1 MSATVLVSGA
11 VTGQP
16 GHGGATW
23 AILQYLLGFR
33 RIGVEAHLVELVED
47 AVPANSLRAA
57 ECAAM
62 MARVGLDDRWCLV
75 GPTGAM
81 AGMGR
86 RELDDLAARAD
97 LLLNVSGMLTDRAV
111 LDAVPVRV
119 YLDLDPAFVQLW
131 HAAEG
136 VDMGF
141 AAHTHF
147 VSLSDA
153 IGRTVPGCGRDWITT
168 LPPVVLE
175 RWPVADAVTL
185 DGFTT
190 VANWRSYGSIHHDG
204 VHYGQK
210 AHSFRA
216 LLELPGRLAV
226 PVQLALGIHPD
237 EAHDLASLEQH
248 GWRLLDPNALTG
260 TPDAY
265 QAFIQGSWAELGVAK
280 LGYVV
285 SDSGWFS
292 DRSACYLA
300 SGRPVIAEDTGF
312 GRRLPVG
319 DGLLA
324 FRNVDDVVDA
334 AGALEREYEH
344 HREAARSIAEDHLDS
359 DRVLTALLD
368 RVLA

>member
-11 VTGQP
+11 FTGHP

-23 AILQYLLGFR
+23 AILQYLLGLR
-33 RIGVEAHLVELVED
+33 RLGIDVHLVEPVEEQD
-47 AVPANSLRAA
+47 PAASRRPA
-57 ECAAM
+57 ECQRIM
-62 MARVGLDDRWCLV
+62 ERFDLRDRWCLV
-75 GPTGAM
+75 GPGGAT
-81 AGMGR
+81 AGLGR
-86 RELDDLAARAD
+86 QDLEELATRAD
-97 LLLNVSGMLTDRAV
+97 LLLNVSGMLTDQAV
-111 LDAVPVRV
+111 LDAVPVRA
-119 YLDLDPAFVQLW
+119 YLDLDPAFIQLW
-131 HAAEG
+131 HAADG

-141 AAHTHF
+141 DAHTHF

-153 IGRTVPGCGRDWITT
+153 IGRSIPAVGREWIPT
-168 LPPVVLE
+168 LPPVVLAH
-175 RWPVADAVTL
+175 WPRAGEVIHEGL
-185 DGFTT
+185 TT

-204 VHYGQK
+204 VYYGQK
-210 AHSFRA
+210 AHSIRA

-237 EAHDLASLEQH
+237 EALDLASLEQH
-248 GWRLLDPNALTG
+248 GWRLLDPQVVTG
-260 TPDAY
+260 TPEAY
-265 QAFIQGSWAELGVAK
+265 ETFVQGSWAELGVAK

-319 DGLLA
+319 DGLLS
-324 FRNVDDVVDA
+324 FRGVDDVVA
-334 AGALEREYEH
+334 AAEVLEREYNH
-344 HREAARSIAEDHLDS
+344 HREAARSIAEDHLES
-359 DRVLTALLD
+359 DRVLTTLLD